1 MNTSVLS
8 PKLVA
13 FYLVIILAGI
23 AYNRYAKSQEGNNM
37 SDDYN
42 LIKKYLL
49 NDKSLADT
57 RKPFMWIF
65 IDYEVNARNW
75 SSWGSRNTTNLN
87 QPYMYLTIRSIVE
100 QCGKSFNVVLVDD
113 ASFQRVLPD
122 WTIKVQNMP
131 FPLKQHLRDLAMAKV
146 LYKYGGMVVPASFI
160 CLKDLK
166 PVYSEL
172 LKGSGQSMFAGEF
185 VARNSAASN
194 VSFFPDN
201 KLMGCIKESRV
212 MKQYITYLEPLVTSD
227 YTNEYEFLGQNDRWL
242 YKQLISSPPQM
253 SMLCGT
259 LIGTKTTSGAP
270 VVIEDLLGEE
280 DVDFAKN
287 AFGIYVPSDQILN
300 RLAYQWFARLSP
312 RQVLTSNTVVGKYLL
327 LSNDK

>member
-1 MNTSVLS
+1 MLS

-23 AYNRYAKSQEGNNM
+23 AYNRYSKSQEGNNM

-57 RKPFMWIF
+57 RRPFLWVF

-75 SSWGSRNTTNLN
+75 SSWGSRNSTHLN

-113 ASFQRVLPD
+113 AAFQRLLPD

-146 LYKYGGMVVPASFI
+146 LYKYGGLTVPASFI

-166 PVYSEL
+166 SAYSDL
-172 LKGSGQSMFAGEF
+172 LKGAGKSMFAGEF
-185 VARNSAASN
+185 VARNSAAAN
-194 VSFFPDN
+194 VSFFPDSA
-201 KLMGCIKESRV
+201 LMGCTKESPV

-253 SMLCGT
+253 SMLCGS
-259 LIGTKTTSGAP
+259 LIGTKTTDGKP
-270 VVIEDLLGEE
+270 VVIEELLGEE
-280 DVDFAKN
+280 DVDFASD
-287 AFGIYVPSDQILN
+287 AFGIYIPSDQILN
-300 RLAYQWFARLSP
+300 RLAFQWFARLSP
-312 RQVLTSNTVVGKYLL
+312 RQVLTSNTVIGKYLL

>member
-1 MNTSVLS
+1 MLS

-23 AYNRYAKSQEGNNM
+23 VYNRYSKSQEGNNM

-57 RKPFMWIF
+57 RKPFLWIF

-122 WTIKVQNMP
+122 WTIKLQNMP

-146 LYKYGGMVVPASFI
+146 LYKYGGMIVPASFI

-166 PVYSEL
+166 PLYSDL
-172 LKGSGQSMFAGEF
+172 LKGSEKSMFAGEF
-185 VARNSAASN
+185 VARNSASAN

-201 KLMGCIKESRV
+201 KLMGCTKESPV
-212 MKQYITYLEPLVTSD
+212 MKQYISYLEPLVTSD

-242 YKQLISSPPQM
+242 YKQLVSTPPQM
-253 SMLCGT
+253 SMLCGS
-259 LIGTKTTSGAP
+259 LIGTKTISGAP

-280 DVDFAKN
+280 DIDFDKN
-287 AFGIYVPSDQILN
+287 AYGIYVPSDQILN

>member
-1 MNTSVLS
+1 MISA
-8 PKLVA
+8 KLII
-13 FYLVIILAGI
+13 FYLVIILAGV
-23 AYNRYAKSQEGNNM
+23 AYSRYKKLHEGNNI

-57 RKPFMWIF
+57 RKPFIWIF

-100 QCGKSFNVVLVDD
+100 HCGSSFNVVLVDD
-113 ASFQRVLPD
+113 AAFERLLPN

-146 LYKYGGMVVPASFI
+146 LYKYGGMTVPASFI

-166 PVYSEL
+166 PAYSEL
-172 LKGSGQSMFAGEF
+172 LKGSGKTMFAGEF
-185 VARNSAASN
+185 VARNSASSS

-201 KLMGCIKESRV
+201 KMMGCTKESPV
-212 MKQYITYLEPLVTSD
+212 MQQYIAYLEPLVSSD

-242 YKQLISSPPQM
+242 YKQLIADPPRM
-253 SMLCGT
+253 SMLCGS
-259 LIGTKTTSGAP
+259 LIGTKTTNGAP
-270 VVIEDLLGEE
+270 VVIEELLGEE
-280 DVDFAKN
+280 DVDFAQG
-287 AFGIYVPSDQILN
+287 AYGIYIPSDQILN
-300 RLAYQWFARLSP
+300 RLAFQWFARLSP

>member
-1 MNTSVLS
+1 MLS
-8 PKLVA
+8 LKLVA

-23 AYNRYAKSQEGNNM
+23 VYNRYSKSQEGNNM

-57 RKPFMWIF
+57 RRPFLWIF

-75 SSWGSRNTTNLN
+75 SSWGSRNSNSNLN

-113 ASFQRVLPD
+113 AAFQRLLPE

-131 FPLKQHLRDLAMAKV
+131 SPLKQHLRELAMAKV
-146 LYKYGGMVVPASFI
+146 LYKYGGMTVPASFI

-166 PVYSEL
+166 PVYSDL
-172 LKGSGQSMFAGEF
+172 LKGAGKSMFAGEF
-185 VARNSAASN
+185 VARNSAAAD
-194 VSFFPDN
+194 VSFFPDS
-201 KLMGCIKESRV
+201 KLMGCTKESPV

-253 SMLCGT
+253 SMLCGS
-259 LIGTKTTSGAP
+259 LIGTKTTDGRP
-270 VVIEDLLGEE
+270 VVIEELLGEE
-280 DVDFAKN
+280 DVDFAKDVY
-287 AFGIYVPSDQILN
+287 GIYIPSDQILN
-300 RLAYQWFARLSP
+300 RLAFQWFARLSP

>member
-1 MNTSVLS
+1 MLS

-13 FYLVIILAGI
+13 FYLVIILAGV
-23 AYNRYAKSQEGNNM
+23 AYGRYKKSQEGYNI

-42 LIKKYLL
+42 LVKKYLL
-49 NDKSLADT
+49 NDRSLTDT
-57 RKPFMWIF
+57 RKPFMWVF

-87 QPYMYLTIRSIVE
+87 QPYMYLTIRSLVE

-113 ASFQRVLPD
+113 AAFMRLLPE

-146 LYKYGGMVVPASFI
+146 LYKYGGITVPASFI

-166 PVYSEL
+166 PAYSDL
-172 LKGSGQSMFAGEF
+172 LKGAGKTMFAGEF
-185 VARNSAASN
+185 VARNSAAAS

-201 KLMGCIKESRV
+201 RLMGCTKESPV
-212 MKQYITYLEPLVTSD
+212 MQQYIAYLEPLVSSD
-227 YTNEYEFLGQNDRWL
+227 YTNEYEFLGQTDRWL
-242 YKQLISSPPQM
+242 YKQLVSSPPQM
-253 SMLCGT
+253 SMLGGS
-259 LIGTKTTSGAP
+259 LIGTKTVDGKP
-270 VVIEDLLGEE
+270 VIIEELLGEE
-280 DVDFAKN
+280 DMDFNKEAY
-287 AFGIYVPSDQILN
+287 GIYIPEDQILN

-327 LSNDK
+327 LSNDR

>member
-1 MNTSVLS
+1 MISI
-8 PKLVA
+8 KLIL
-13 FYLVIILAGI
+13 FYLVIILVGV
-23 AYNRYAKSQEGNNM
+23 AYGRYKKSQEGVNI

-49 NDKSLADT
+49 NDKSLTDT

-65 IDYEVNARNW
+65 IDYEINARNW

-113 ASFQRVLPD
+113 AAFKRLLPN
-122 WTIKVQNMP
+122 WTIKVENMP

-146 LYKYGGMVVPASFI
+146 LYKYGGMIVPASFI

-166 PVYSEL
+166 PAYSEL
-172 LKGSGQSMFAGEF
+172 LKGSGKTMFAGEF
-185 VARNSAASN
+185 VARNSASGSVA
-194 VSFFPDN
+194 FFPDS
-201 KLMGCIKESRV
+201 KLMGCTKESPV
-212 MKQYITYLEPLVTSD
+212 MQQYIAYLEPLVTSD

-242 YKQLISSPPQM
+242 YKQLVEEPPKM

-259 LIGTKTTSGAP
+259 LIGTKTAHGAP
-270 VVIEDLLGEE
+270 VVIEELLGEE
-280 DVDFAKN
+280 DVDFARG
-287 AFGIYVPSDQILN
+287 AYGIYVPEDQILN
-300 RLAYQWFARLSP
+300 RLAFQWFARLSP

-327 LSNDK
+327 LSNDR